1 MLSRYTIFC
10 VLKSNIWFKNDSK
23 TIYLPMV
30 KHLISLVQHMYDMG
44 KLYLCNLLNY
54 LLKTHN
60 DKTDVL

>member
-1 MLSRYTIFC
+1 MERL
-10 VLKSNIWFKNDSK
+10 VLESNISFRNDSK
-23 TIYLPMV
+23 IIYLPMV

-44 KLYLCNLLNY
+44 RLYLCTLLNY